1 MNNSITLEEFKNLL
15 KMLNASQDDFDLAV
29 ETIRNMDLHVEF
41 PVLIAKCMSLD
52 KRVEFIKNFKD
63 REDISF
69 KNGISLRLTIYY
81 QRIKECKDLP
91 ENFKE
96 CFEHYVTK
104 YVFPLWLPTN
114 TISKSFIEDLDVKF
128 NW

>member
-1 MNNSITLEEFKNLL
+1 
-15 KMLNASQDDFDLAV
+15 MLNASQDDFDLAV

-41 PVLIAKCMSLD
+41 LVLIAKCMGLD
-52 KRVEFIKNFKD
+52 KRVQFIKNFKD
-63 REDISF
+63 REDVFF
-69 KNGISLRLTIYY
+69 KNEISLRLTIYY

-91 ENFKE
+91 KNFKE

-128 NW
+128 NWQ

>member
-1 MNNSITLEEFKNLL
+1 MNNSITLQEFKNLL
-15 KMLNASQDDFDLAV
+15 KMLNASQDDFDLAI

-41 PVLIAKCMSLD
+41 LVLIAKCMSLD
-52 KRVEFIKNFKD
+52 KRVQFTKDFKD
-63 REDISF
+63 KEDILF
-69 KNGISLRLTIYY
+69 KTGIRLRLMDYY
-81 QRIKECKDLP
+81 HRVRESKDLP

-104 YVFPLWLPTN
+104 YVFPLWAPTSIRGN
-114 TISKSFIEDLDVKF
+114 SFLEDVNIKF

>member
-41 PVLIAKCMSLD
+41 LVLIAKCMSLD
-52 KRVEFIKNFKD
+52 KRVQFTKDFKNK
-63 REDISF
+63 EDILF
-69 KNGISLRLTIYY
+69 ETGIRLRLMDYY
-81 QRIKECKDLP
+81 RRVRECKNLP

-104 YVFPLWLPTN
+104 YVFPLWVPTN
-114 TISKSFIEDLDVKF
+114 TINKGFIEDLSIKF